1 MSDIR
6 IDVARPD
13 DADTL
18 LAIYAPY
25 VEETAIS
32 FETIVPTVDDFRQRI
47 VHTLARYPYLVAKEN
62 GVALGY
68 AYTSP
73 FVGRAAYD
81 WSAETSIYIDRHAR
95 RQGLGRALYTAL
107 EAVSRVQH
115 LQTLCAC
122 IAVPEADDATLTHN
136 SVEFHAHMGYRMVGE
151 FRQSGYKFGR
161 WYNMAWMEK
170 HIGSHPAPPAPIVP
184 FPEID
189 TATLAQLG
197 VNR

>member
-6 IDVARPD
+6 IRVARPD

-47 VHTLARYPYLVAKEN
+47 VRTLARYPYLVAEEN
-62 GVALGY
+62 GTALGY

-81 WSAETSIYIDRHAR
+81 WSAETSIYVERCACR
-95 RQGLGRALYTAL
+95 RGVGRALYDAL
-107 EAVSRVQH
+107 EAVSRAQH

-122 IAVPEADDATLTHN
+122 IGVPQEDDATLTHN

-170 HIGSHPAPPAPIVP
+170 HIGPHPAVPAPVLP

-189 TATLAQLG
+189 TETLAQLG
-197 VNR
+197 VSR